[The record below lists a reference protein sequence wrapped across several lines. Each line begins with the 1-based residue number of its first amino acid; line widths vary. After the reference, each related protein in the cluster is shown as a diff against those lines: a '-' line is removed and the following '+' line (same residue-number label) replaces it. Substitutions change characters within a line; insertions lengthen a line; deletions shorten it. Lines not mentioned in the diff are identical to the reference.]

1 MTEQPILSVSE
12 LSLSLKGVVEQ
23 VFADVRVRGEVSGVK
38 RGASGH
44 VYFSLKDADA
54 VLNAICWRGRD
65 STHIQEGLEVVCRGK
80 LSTYAGR
87 SNYQIIVETT
97 EPAGVGALLKL
108 LNERREKLQKEGL
121 FDAAHKKKIP
131 YLPAVIGVIT
141 SPTGAVIRDI
151 MHRLNDRFPSRVIL
165 WPVAVQGAD
174 AAGQIARAVA
184 GFNALPPS
192 VAPRPDVIIVARGGG
207 SLEDLW
213 CFNEE
218 AVVRAVYASDIPII
232 SAVGHETDTTLID
245 YAADLRAPTPTGA
258 AEKAVPVRL
267 ELMARLD
274 ALHARQSQAVFRL
287 VSENTM
293 KIKMLT
299 KSLPNLSD
307 ILTNVFQRLDEQAA
321 RLENAFRF
329 FVERGRARFE
339 SLQNLLHSYSYQSV
353 LKRGFALVTHYS
365 HAVDSARAASAYTQ
379 MTIHWHDGKESVRRI
394 KNKNKELDEDIQQEG
409 LFDVVE

>member
-1 MTEQPILSVSE
+1 M
-12 LSLSLKGVVEQ
+12 
-23 VFADVRVRGEVSGVK
+23 FADVRVRGEVSGVK